1 VTEDKRNSR
10 NEGDLEFINIAW
22 LVDHHLTKENKRRQ
36 MVADFDLKPGSFVLD
51 LGCGPGL
58 WSPMLADEVK
68 PKGKVIGIDFSP
80 ALIDYANNN
89 LENESLKDMIEFKVG
104 DFYDIPFEDNT
115 FDTVFFG
122 NCFAYVTDSL
132 KTLTEQKRVTKN
144 GGKVIAKDF
153 DGAVIIFHPIEPDLS
168 GRILAATAKGLKE
181 NKSNPPFDNYVG
193 RKMHGLLI
201 KAGLSNVSTKSYA
214 IQKLAPL
221 APEAKRYIKGNAEWY
236 VKIGEEYLSKN
247 DVQKWRSHFDSTSDK
262 YILDRKDFYF
272 CMLEIVTQGVISK
285 P

>member
-1 VTEDKRNSR
+1 MKSKRNTR
-10 NEGDLEFINIAW
+10 NEEDLEFINIAW
-22 LVDHHLTKENKRRQ
+22 LIDHHITKENERRQ

-68 PKGKVIGIDFSP
+68 PNGKVIGIDFSP
-80 ALIDYANNN
+80 DLIDYANNN
-89 LENESLKDMIEFKVG
+89 LENEPLKDMIEFKVG

-122 NCFAYVTDSL
+122 NCFAYVNDSS
-132 KTLTEQKRVTKN
+132 KTLNEQKRVTKN

-153 DGAVIIFHPIEPDLS
+153 DGAVIIFNPIEPDLS

-181 NKSNPPFDNYVG
+181 NQSNPPFNNYAG

-201 KAGLSNVSTKSYA
+201 EAGLGNVSTKSYA

-221 APEAKRYIKGNAEWY
+221 SPEAKRYITGNADWY
-236 VKIGEEYLSKN
+236 LKTGKKYLSN
-247 DVQKWRSHFDSTSDK
+247 GDIQKWRAYFDPTSDK

-272 CMLEIVTQGVISK
+272 CMLEVVTKGVV